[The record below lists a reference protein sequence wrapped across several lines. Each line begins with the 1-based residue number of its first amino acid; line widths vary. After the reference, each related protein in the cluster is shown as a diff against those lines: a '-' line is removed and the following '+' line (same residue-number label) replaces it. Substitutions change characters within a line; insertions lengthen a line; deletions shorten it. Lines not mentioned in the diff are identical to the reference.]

1 MKSIGML
8 FGIYVSNKIGAEA
21 LGVFNLVMSV
31 YLFAVTLVTSGLS
44 LCCTYLV
51 SEQFEKGNYL
61 NGLKALKSCLIFS
74 VLLGLVISFCVLL
87 FSNTI
92 SKNWLKS
99 MISPIPLYLISIG
112 LTFISVSSCING
124 YFLAIRKAY
133 KNAIVQ
139 VLELIIKIIVSIFL
153 LKYYTDKTIES
164 ICICLIFADVIS
176 EICSFILL
184 FILYKIEKSKI
195 TTSTISQF
203 TFKKRILKIT
213 FPVSITSYIR
223 SGLSTLKQFII
234 PSRLVLFGFPFRNR
248 FI

>member
-1 MKSIGML
+1 MVCKGL
-8 FGIYVSNKIGAEA
+8 F
-21 LGVFNLVMSV
+21 
-31 YLFAVTLVTSGLS
+31 
-44 LCCTYLV
+44 
-51 SEQFEKGNYL
+51 
-61 NGLKALKSCLIFS
+61 
-74 VLLGLVISFCVLL
+74 
-87 FSNTI
+87 
-92 SKNWLKS
+92 
-99 MISPIPLYLISIG
+99 
-112 LTFISVSSCING
+112 
-124 YFLAIRKAY
+124 
-133 KNAIVQ
+133 
-139 VLELIIKIIVSIFL
+139 FL

-234 PSRLVLFGFPFRNR
+234 PSRLVLFGFPFRNC